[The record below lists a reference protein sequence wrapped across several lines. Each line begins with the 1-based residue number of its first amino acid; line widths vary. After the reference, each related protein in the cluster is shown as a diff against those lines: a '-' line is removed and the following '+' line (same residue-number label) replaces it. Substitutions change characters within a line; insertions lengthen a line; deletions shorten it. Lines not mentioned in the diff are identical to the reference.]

1 MRRSGLT
8 NVLLYVIMLSSSQA
22 ASPNPIPIFGE
33 EVRIAASLE
42 DAAVAPHGPA
52 VLVFFSLDCPI
63 CWEELFE
70 ARYMIEK
77 NSIPIA
83 LVGISADSREDLEPF
98 LGKHAFFHP
107 VVCDRGRELFR
118 KFKVKLEPLTV
129 VIDGGRVIHRDNT
142 AEGMDI
148 RREKL
153 KQCLLGI
160 TARRPS

>member
-8 NVLLYVIMLSSSQA
+8 YVLLYVIMLNSSQA
-22 ASPNPIPIFGE
+22 APPNPIPMFGE
-33 EVRIAASLE
+33 EVRIVASLE
-42 DAAVAPHGPA
+42 EAAVAPHSPA
-52 VLVFFSLDCPI
+52 VLVFFSLDCPV

-70 ARYMIEK
+70 VRYMIEK

-142 AEGMDI
+142 AEAMDI

-153 KQCLLGI
+153 KRCLLEI
-160 TARRPS
+160 TSKRPS